1 MSSATLTE
9 PRREA
14 MQPPPPAGAS
24 PPPPGGWALRP
35 GHFFI
40 GATLALTA
48 AAAVVLRGAP
58 PIELTLA
65 LFTITGA
72 GLAAFGLYRT
82 LVPFA
87 LPPTADAPRL
97 VGGRTRVALERDKAL
112 TLRSL
117 KELEFDRAMGKIA
130 EADYAEMRA
139 RLRARAVRLM
149 QQLEGGASYRDMIE
163 RDLRERPAPADTAA
177 SSASTAPTCAQ
188 CGTSIEADARFCR
201 MCGHALRAVIG
212 R

>member
-1 MSSATLTE
+1 
-9 PRREA
+9 
-14 MQPPPPAGAS
+14 MQPPSPADASS
-24 PPPPGGWALRP
+24 PPPPGSALRP
-35 GHFFI
+35 GHFFT

-48 AAAVVLRGAP
+48 GAAVVLRGAP

-65 LFTITGA
+65 LFTIAGA

-87 LPPTADAPRL
+87 LPPMADAPRL

-130 EADYAEMRA
+130 EADYVEMRA

-188 CGTSIEADARFCR
+188 CGTASEADARFCR
-201 MCGHALRAVIG
+201 MCGHALHA
-212 R
+212 